1 MKKYSENYLKAV
13 SKTYPPSG
21 DNLKFIRAGEYMFT
35 EDYKREL
42 ISNLG
47 DSGYILFDF
56 FYSRK
61 KYNYFVPT
69 DNTYIANQLGWTD
82 SKVERI
88 KTLLVKEGY
97 LLLLK
102 DTVKDGSKF
111 YRILLGKDI
120 VDHYKKHGVIDDSLL
135 ILKEEV
141 DNDIQIIWRCITSY
155 S

>member
-35 EDYKREL
+35 EEYKREL

-141 DNDIQIIWRCITSY
+141 DNVLQII
-155 S
+155 

>member
-141 DNDIQIIWRCITSY
+141 DNDIQII
-155 S
+155 

>member
-1 MKKYSENYLKAV
+1 MKKYSKNYLKAV

-42 ISNLG
+42 IFNLG

-141 DNDIQIIWRCITSY
+141 DNDIQII
-155 S
+155 

>member
-1 MKKYSENYLKAV
+1 MKKYSKNYLKAV

-35 EDYKREL
+35 EEYKREL

-61 KYNYFVPT
+61 KYNYFTPT

-141 DNDIQIIWRCITSY
+141 DNDIQII
-155 S
+155 

>member
-35 EDYKREL
+35 EEYKREL

-61 KYNYFVPT
+61 KYSYFTPT
-69 DNTYIANQLGWTD
+69 DNEYIAKQLGWTS
-82 SKVERI
+82 SKVERL
-88 KTLLVKEGY
+88 KTTLVKEGY

-120 VDHYKKHGVIDDSLL
+120 VNHYIQHGIIDDSLL
-135 ILKEEV
+135 ILKEESS
-141 DNDIQIIWRCITSY
+141 NEQ
-155 S
+155 

>member
-141 DNDIQIIWRCITSY
+141 DNVLQII
-155 S
+155 